1 MPPGQ
6 CRRNQ
11 PYPLRWLDPIT
22 RQKCGRESTAE
33 DDVSQPDSGDALCNS
48 VPSLPSPPA
57 FGRQHAARSKLQWR
71 FSFNIQNV
79 RLRAVGRAFLEKGV
93 SAAIGATEAC
103 SKRSRRRHAD
113 ELPHAYLW
121 RRFARIR
128 CPENNPG
135 AYGART
141 RNLRRDRAAL

>member
-11 PYPLRWLDPIT
+11 QYPLRWLDPLT
-22 RQKCGRESTAE
+22 RQKCGRESKAE

-48 VPSLPSPPA
+48 VPSLPSPPP
-57 FGRQHAARSKLQWR
+57 FDRQHDARSKLQWR

-103 SKRSRRRHAD
+103 PKRSQRRHAG
-113 ELPHAYLW
+113 EYL
-121 RRFARIR
+121 RLIYGVDARVR